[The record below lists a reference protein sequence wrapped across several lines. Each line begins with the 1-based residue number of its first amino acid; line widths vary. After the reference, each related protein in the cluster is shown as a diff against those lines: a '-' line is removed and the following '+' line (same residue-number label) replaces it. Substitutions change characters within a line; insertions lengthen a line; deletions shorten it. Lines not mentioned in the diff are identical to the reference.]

1 MGIEKSLIKS
11 KFKFYK
17 LIMVLFLV
25 SFIPLINLS
34 NKVVVGLL
42 FSIIILIFNFQRF
55 SKEDSRVK
63 LVLTTFAATVI
74 YYVLAIGQRLL
85 VSINIINEVAT
96 IGKFTNEN
104 IDLDFAL
111 VNGQLL
117 LVFIPLSI
125 TSLILMKRDKLDDKT
140 IKVAVIINMILF
152 VISAR

>member
-1 MGIEKSLIKS
+1 
-11 KFKFYK
+11 
-17 LIMVLFLV
+17 MVLFLV
-25 SFIPLINLS
+25 SFIPLINLG
-34 NKVVVGLL
+34 NKIVVGLL
-42 FSIIILIFNFQRF
+42 FSIIILIFNFQHF

-63 LVLTTFAATVI
+63 LVLTTFLATVI

-85 VSINIINEVAT
+85 ASINIINELTT
-96 IGKFTNEN
+96 IVKFTNEN
-104 IDLDFAL
+104 IDLGFAL

-125 TSLILMKRDKLDDKT
+125 TSLMLMRKDKLEDKT